1 MAHPL
6 LLANAQSLFGRACS
20 PKGLE
25 KGPLISP
32 SLAPVLPSRATVED
46 GGGEGV
52 EKGGDDSFSPSERD
66 VKLYLIPKYL
76 IAHSSIYVERGKKK

>member
-46 GGGEGV
+46 GGGEG
-52 EKGGDDSFSPSERD
+52 EG
-66 VKLYLIPKYL
+66 
-76 IAHSSIYVERGKKK
+76 GKKIGKGRKKGAGLCDDRVRRRPLLPI